1 MTLKVLLI
9 IAIVFLLFFKTKRN
23 LHMLQQNLYNENKRY
38 IKWLVKNREQFMDI
52 ELIII
57 GVLLIESLV
66 LYDIKYFTIIVNIL
80 LIVLNVIVGFSWKK
94 KIDTDQ
100 NKKPLVVTKRIKRL
114 IFTTSVLY
122 AIPFY
127 FIIVNIN
134 DSHIMWKL
142 LLLEG
147 VMVYLN
153 AFIIFMANV
162 INKPIEK
169 LVYLYYKSKA
179 KNKLRSMN
187 NLKVIGVTG
196 SYGKTSCKN
205 VLSDILNI
213 KYNALATTKN
223 LNTDYGLMMT
233 INNNLDRFTDV
244 FIAEMGAYVRGDI
257 KKLCDFV
264 KPKYGIL
271 TTIGTAHLESFGSEE
286 NIIKAKFELIE

>member
-127 FIIVNIN
+127 FIIVN
-134 DSHIMWKL
+134 
-142 LLLEG
+142 
-147 VMVYLN
+147 
-153 AFIIFMANV
+153 
-162 INKPIEK
+162 
-169 LVYLYYKSKA
+169 
-179 KNKLRSMN
+179 
-187 NLKVIGVTG
+187 KVI
-196 SYGKTSCKN
+196 
-205 VLSDILNI
+205 
-213 KYNALATTKN
+213 
-223 LNTDYGLMMT
+223 
-233 INNNLDRFTDV
+233 
-244 FIAEMGAYVRGDI
+244 
-257 KKLCDFV
+257 
-264 KPKYGIL
+264 L
-271 TTIGTAHLESFGSEE
+271 TFS
-286 NIIKAKFELIE
+286 